1 MNFFISL
8 AGYMITILVYIVI
21 LVNIVIFFTSKL
33 LTLKSLFDAERYISK
48 HKLNHM

>member
-8 AGYMITILVYIVI
+8 AEYMITILVYIV
-21 LVNIVIFFTSKL
+21 LFVNIVIFFTNKL
-33 LTLKSLFDAERYISK
+33 LTSVSLFDVERYISK